1 MNPEADA
8 LYNLLP
14 ALYRLRDAEQGEPLR
29 ALCGIIAEEIAVLRE
44 NIEQLYDDQFIET
57 AAEWVAPYIGD
68 LIGYR
73 PIHGA
78 TTRTFSTRA
87 EIANTIAYRR
97 RKGTATMLEQLA
109 RDVTGWSARAVEF
122 FQWLETTQHMN
133 HIRPANAATPDLRH
147 WEALENLDTAFDTIS
162 HSVNT
167 RRVETQKGRHNIPN
181 VGLFLWRLDAF
192 SLTHAPAFRIDDE
205 RFMFSPVGQNQQL
218 FTRPET
224 ETDITHLAQP
234 INVPAPI
241 SRRVLQTYLERYYGK
256 RLSVFLEAGGV
267 DIGIDQLN
275 ICNLSDQG
283 STWAH
288 LPVSKIS
295 IDPVLGRIAFP
306 SGSPPEDLRVSFHYG
321 FSISIGGGEYERG
334 DSFAIDTSP
343 DVTVGDS
350 GNLQSAF
357 NAVSGGGVVEN
368 SSSGRHIE
376 TPSITADAGAHIEV
390 RAANGARPAWI
401 LGGDLAIEINP
412 GAELTLNGLLI
423 AGGALRV
430 TPGSGSGKRILRLRH
445 CTLVPGLA
453 LTRTGEPVSPDA
465 PSLLIDAPDTTVEIE
480 SCILGGIRTERSAE
494 VNIENSVVDA
504 TAAVGVAFSNADGE
518 SAGGFLTIKN
528 STIIGKIHAS
538 RMDLVSNTIFVA
550 ALATGD
556 AWDHAIIS
564 DQNQQGC
571 VRFSYVPPG
580 SIVPRC
586 YRCQPEY
593 AVTNAIAA
601 ADKPKGSVGIAE
613 QAAIIAGVQARV
625 RPAFTGL
632 RYGQA
637 EYVQLAAFAPK
648 QIRQGADDESEMGAL
663 HDVFAPQREANLRI
677 RLDEYLRFGLEAG
690 IFYVT

>member
-1 MNPEADA
+1 M
-8 LYNLLP
+8 
-14 ALYRLRDAEQGEPLR
+14 
-29 ALCGIIAEEIAVLRE
+29 
-44 NIEQLYDDQFIET
+44 
-57 AAEWVAPYIGD
+57 
-68 LIGYR
+68 
-73 PIHGA
+73 
-78 TTRTFSTRA
+78 
-87 EIANTIAYRR
+87 
-97 RKGTATMLEQLA
+97 
-109 RDVTGWSARAVEF
+109 
-122 FQWLETTQHMN
+122 
-133 HIRPANAATPDLRH
+133 
-147 WEALENLDTAFDTIS
+147 
-162 HSVNT
+162 
-167 RRVETQKGRHNIPN
+167 
-181 VGLFLWRLDAF
+181 
-192 SLTHAPAFRIDDE
+192 
-205 RFMFSPVGQNQQL
+205 
-218 FTRPET
+218 
-224 ETDITHLAQP
+224 
-234 INVPAPI
+234 
-241 SRRVLQTYLERYYGK
+241 
-256 RLSVFLEAGGV
+256 
-267 DIGIDQLN
+267 
-275 ICNLSDQG
+275 
-283 STWAH
+283 
-288 LPVSKIS
+288 
-295 IDPVLGRIAFP
+295 
-306 SGSPPEDLRVSFHYG
+306 
-321 FSISIGGGEYERG
+321 GGE
-334 DSFAIDTSP
+334 
-343 DVTVGDS
+343 
-350 GNLQSAF
+350 
-357 NAVSGGGVVEN
+357 
-368 SSSGRHIE
+368 
-376 TPSITADAGAHIEV
+376 
-390 RAANGARPAWI
+390 
-401 LGGDLAIEINP
+401 LAIEINP

-504 TAAVGVAFSNADGE
+504 TAAVRVAFSNADGE

-648 QIRQGADDESEMGAL
+648 EIRQGADDESEMGAL
-663 HDVFAPQREANLRI
+663 HVPKPI
-677 RLDEYLRFGLEAG
+677 RSGNDGLEDV
-690 IFYVT
+690 ISERSHSVRDRELTTIPMMWTVRN